1 MNDWLSQPR
10 GHLHKRQQPSCHNL
24 HVQLGLYTLLFTWPP
39 PFTAL
44 YSSIYLSTQID
55 LHTFPRCLFTE
66 IQNNGSVE
74 TENENLLLQ
83 HTISS
88 CAVASPQYTAVLPE
102 YTFKGL
108 HFSPKTS

>member
-24 HVQLGLYTLLFTWPP
+24 HVQLGLYTLYMPP
-39 PFTAL
+39 AL
-44 YSSIYLSTQID
+44 YSPVQLYILKYPD
-55 LHTFPRCLFTE
+55 RPPHFPEVPIHRDPKQWLCRNRE
-66 IQNNGSVE
+66 RES
-74 TENENLLLQ
+74 LQ